1 MPELQPTVVPAPNPV
16 PASTRRIWER
26 TCRRIA
32 WIAGILMAVLAAVLV
47 YNTLHLYQGSGNGRI
62 RLVEASELAPLKA
75 RLREDPKNDSLKAE
89 IRSLDQQLRQEFFR
103 REQLASRAGWAL
115 LGSAVI
121 FLAALH
127 GARSLGR
134 PFPAVPVIPAHRP
147 DPARKSAIAA
157 NSVAASALVL
167 AGLTLPIV
175 WDVSSQWQRA
185 PGAAAPVVATAAVP
199 AADDFPTPAELAAN
213 WPRFRGHDGSGSS
226 TLTDIPESWDLAA
239 EKDLVWKAPL
249 ELPGA
254 NSPVVWGDRVFTTGA
269 TIKRRELYCHAASS
283 GKLLWKAPV
292 GTPQSARAE
301 EIEVMEDTG
310 YAAPTVVTDGRRV
323 FAIFAN
329 GDVAGFTVAGK
340 ELWVRSLGSPENM
353 YGHAASLAL
362 WRNIVIVVWDQATAD
377 DGKSKIFGL
386 DSQTGKP
393 VWQTPREV
401 ANSWVSPLL
410 IEVKGKPQLI
420 TSADPWVIAYNPENG
435 KEIWKANCMEGDVAP
450 SPVYAND
457 LLYVA
462 CDRTC
467 IAAIR
472 PDGSGDVTASHIAW
486 QQEDAGL
493 PDMCSLVCDGPRLYT
508 LVFGVLYAFD
518 TLTGKALWEFDM
530 NEQFE
535 ASPSFFNGRLH
546 LLTTKGVWISGTA
559 DAEGF
564 KETSRSELGEPSS
577 ASPALMPGRIYLRS
591 KKNLYCIG
599 SKHGE

>member
-1 MPELQPTVVPAPNPV
+1 MPELQPTVVPAPSPQ
-16 PASTRRIWER
+16 PASTRRIWEQ

-47 YNTLHLYQGSGNGRI
+47 YNTLQLYQGAGNGRI
-62 RLVEASELAPLKA
+62 RLVEASALAPLKA
-75 RLREDPKNDSLKAE
+75 RLREDPKNDSLKTE

-103 REQLASRAGWAL
+103 REHLASRAGWAL
-115 LGSAVI
+115 LGSAVV

-134 PFPAVPVIPAHRP
+134 PLPAVPVIPSLRP

-175 WDVSSQWQRA
+175 WDVSSQWQTA
-185 PGAAAPVVATAAVP
+185 PAAGAPAVAAAVP

-226 TLTDIPESWDLAA
+226 TLTDLPESWDIPSG
-239 EKDLVWKAPL
+239 KNLVWKTPL
-249 ELPGA
+249 DLAGK
-254 NSPVVWGDRVFTTGA
+254 NSPVVWGNRVFTTGA
-269 TIKRRELYCHAASS
+269 DIKHRELYCHETAT
-283 GKLLWKAPV
+283 GKLAWKAPV
-292 GTPQSARAE
+292 TTPQSERAE
-301 EIEVMEDTG
+301 ELEVMEDTG
-310 YAAPTVVTDGRRV
+310 YAAPTAVTDGRRV

-329 GDVAGFTVAGK
+329 GDVGGFTVAGK
-340 ELWVRSLGSPENM
+340 PLWVRSLGAPENM

-362 WRNIVIVVWDQATAD
+362 WRDVLIVVWDQAAAD
-377 DGKSKIFGL
+377 DGKSKILGL
-386 DSQTGKP
+386 DANTGKTT
-393 VWQTPREV
+393 WETPRAV
-401 ANSWVSPLL
+401 ANSWVSPLV
-410 IEVKGKPQLI
+410 IEVKGTPQVI
-420 TSADPWVIAYNPENG
+420 TSADPWVIAYNPQNG

-450 SPVYAND
+450 SPVYFND

-472 PDGSGDVTASHIAW
+472 PDGTGDVTETHISW
-486 QQEDAGL
+486 RQEDAGL
-493 PDMCSLVCDGPRLYT
+493 PDTCSLLCDGPRIYT

-518 TLTGKALWEFDM
+518 ALTGKALWEHDL
-530 NEQFE
+530 EQQFE
-535 ASPSFFNGRLH
+535 ASPSFFNGHLH
-546 LLTTKGVWISGTA
+546 LLTTKGVWIIGTA

-564 KETSRSELGEPSS
+564 KETSRNQLGEPAG
-577 ASPALMPGRIYLRS
+577 ASPALMPGRIYLRTN
-591 KKNLYCIG
+591 KNLYCIG
-599 SKHGE
+599 SDHGG